1 MNISKGKVV
10 IIMSKTEFLMRWYDD
25 RDFRFRMKKRG
36 IRVIQ
41 NNVIFFNS
49 DGTVKAVAGTYV
61 L

>member
-1 MNISKGKVV
+1 
-10 IIMSKTEFLMRWYDD
+10 MSKTEFLMRWYND

-49 DGTVKAVAGTYV
+49 DGTVKAVAGAYV